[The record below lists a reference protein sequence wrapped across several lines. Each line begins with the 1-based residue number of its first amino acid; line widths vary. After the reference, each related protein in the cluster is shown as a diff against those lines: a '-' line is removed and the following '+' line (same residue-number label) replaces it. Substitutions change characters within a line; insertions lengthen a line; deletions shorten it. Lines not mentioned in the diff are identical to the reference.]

1 LEDKLTVLRQGQ
13 STMSIYRTT
22 FMLRW
27 PQHLGGHVSTM
38 SFEGSMALIP
48 SMGAG

>member
-1 LEDKLTVLRQGQ
+1 LEDKLTVLREGR

-27 PQHLGGHVSTM
+27 PRHLGGGVANI

-48 SMGAG
+48 TMGTA